1 MVSINRSSLDA
12 IDNATSSS
20 GDIFGALN
28 SGKENGGIEAPTLS
42 GEEKKNEEVSIDKS
56 SSSLAKIR
64 NGISNT
70 SSLGSQHS
78 AISKLASALNT
89 DDPRITEVIEKVTS
103 LMDSKSWRFDYFTKQ
118 SKTAIE
124 RYHHNKNDDSPEGK
138 VAKDLRRLFINR
150 VTMNLKV
157 SRDSQR
163 ANQRDFL
170 NPDRIPEGGE
180 RKVVEVINDN
190 MRILYAKL
198 PAPSPFLPRSFLFS
212 EIVVDYEIGDGKK
225 ATLFCGTMTTHPSFP
240 DPPNEVR
247 MKRMLFADFY
257 EELEVGDK
265 PLTRWISL
273 IAASGGDLPRILR
286 PLAEILHNNKFETKV
301 ENTAAKY
308 DRDDTNE
315 QIIHLMEDENVKK
328 LNLANTLMNLF
339 TGSKLYLF
347 VVSVA
352 ILFQIIYFATF
363 LKMDQFYADKWSECM
378 DVPEEN

>member
-1 MVSINRSSLDA
+1 MILSVLINA
-12 IDNATSSS
+12 I
-20 GDIFGALN
+20 
-28 SGKENGGIEAPTLS
+28 
-42 GEEKKNEEVSIDKS
+42 
-56 SSSLAKIR
+56 
-64 NGISNT
+64 
-70 SSLGSQHS
+70 
-78 AISKLASALNT
+78 
-89 DDPRITEVIEKVTS
+89 
-103 LMDSKSWRFDYFTKQ
+103 
-118 SKTAIE
+118 
-124 RYHHNKNDDSPEGK
+124 
-138 VAKDLRRLFINR
+138 
-150 VTMNLKV
+150 
-157 SRDSQR
+157 
-163 ANQRDFL
+163 FL

-315 QIIHLMEDENVKK
+315 QIIYKLEEENAKK
-328 LNLANTLMNLF
+328 LNIGNTLKRVL

-347 VVSVA
+347 VISVTV
-352 ILFQIIYFATF
+352 LFQMNMYLTYSEVGAYYEELWRNIAT
-363 LKMDQFYADKWSECM
+363 CTN
-378 DVPEEN
+378 VTVVN